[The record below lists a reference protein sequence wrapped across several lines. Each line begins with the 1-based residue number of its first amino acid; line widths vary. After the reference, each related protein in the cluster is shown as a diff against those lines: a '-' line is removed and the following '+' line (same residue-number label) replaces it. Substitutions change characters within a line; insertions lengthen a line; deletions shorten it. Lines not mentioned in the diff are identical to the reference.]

1 MVPVIMKLLS
11 MVVLGHHCMLRP
23 MHLSVTV
30 VMSIIHSSKAL
41 LNPLLTLQFFSYL
54 QDPNMNT
61 QIEKLI
67 DSTVEILDRDPLSQ
81 SEDTYSI
88 LLKFT
93 QAIATELGEIVVQ
106 DPVKD
111 GVRMYFDE
119 KIARYV
125 IKKSVGL

>member
-1 MVPVIMKLLS
+1 
-11 MVVLGHHCMLRP
+11 
-23 MHLSVTV
+23 
-30 VMSIIHSSKAL
+30 
-41 LNPLLTLQFFSYL
+41 
-54 QDPNMNT
+54 MNE

-67 DSTVEILDRDPLSQ
+67 NDYVAILDRDPLDQ
-81 SEDTYSI
+81 TEDTYSI

-93 QAIATELGEIVVQ
+93 EALARELGEIVVA

>member
-1 MVPVIMKLLS
+1 
-11 MVVLGHHCMLRP
+11 
-23 MHLSVTV
+23 
-30 VMSIIHSSKAL
+30 
-41 LNPLLTLQFFSYL
+41 
-54 QDPNMNT
+54 MNE

-67 DSTVEILDRDPLSQ
+67 NDTVGILDRDPLDQ
-81 SEDTYSI
+81 FEDTYSI

-93 QAIATELGEIVVQ
+93 QALASELGEIVVA

>member
-1 MVPVIMKLLS
+1 
-11 MVVLGHHCMLRP
+11 
-23 MHLSVTV
+23 
-30 VMSIIHSSKAL
+30 
-41 LNPLLTLQFFSYL
+41 
-54 QDPNMNT
+54 MNEK
-61 QIEKLI
+61 IEKLI
-67 DSTVEILDRDPLSQ
+67 NSTVEVLDRDPLNQ

-93 QAIATELGEIVVQ
+93 QALATELGEIVVE

>member
-1 MVPVIMKLLS
+1 
-11 MVVLGHHCMLRP
+11 
-23 MHLSVTV
+23 
-30 VMSIIHSSKAL
+30 
-41 LNPLLTLQFFSYL
+41 
-54 QDPNMNT
+54 MNE

-67 DSTVEILDRDPLSQ
+67 NSTVEILDRDPLSQ
-81 SEDTYSI
+81 SGDTYSI
-88 LLKFT
+88 LRKFT
-93 QAIATELGEIVVQ
+93 QALATEIGEIVVA

>member
-1 MVPVIMKLLS
+1 M
-11 MVVLGHHCMLRP
+11 
-23 MHLSVTV
+23 
-30 VMSIIHSSKAL
+30 
-41 LNPLLTLQFFSYL
+41 
-54 QDPNMNT
+54 MNK

-67 DSTVEILDRDPLSQ
+67 DDTAQILDRDPLDQ
-81 SEDTYSI
+81 SEDTYTI

-93 QAIATELGEIVVQ
+93 QALASELGEIVVA

>member
-1 MVPVIMKLLS
+1 
-11 MVVLGHHCMLRP
+11 
-23 MHLSVTV
+23 
-30 VMSIIHSSKAL
+30 
-41 LNPLLTLQFFSYL
+41 
-54 QDPNMNT
+54 MNE
-61 QIEKLI
+61 QIQKLI
-67 DSTVEILDRDPLSQ
+67 NDTVQILDRNPLDQ

-93 QAIATELGEIVVQ
+93 EALATELGEIVVA
-106 DPVKD
+106 DPVKN